1 MSIEYVIAVFITVV
15 GASTPIL
22 FAGLGELVTE
32 KAGVL
37 NLGVEGMMLIGAIAG
52 FATVDLTGNPWL
64 AVVVAAACAAASSL
78 IFAFL
83 TLTLSANQVATGLAL
98 TIFGTGLSSLI
109 GRSFS
114 GRAIHTFD
122 TVFPDALSKQPYLKV
137 IFGYS
142 PMVYLSFIMVI
153 LVAWFLSRTR
163 GGLIL
168 RAVGENDLSAH
179 SIGYSVTGV
188 RYAAIAFGGA
198 MAGIGGAYFP
208 LVLTPNWAE
217 GLTGGRGWIAIA
229 LVVFAGW
236 RPYWL
241 LGGAYF
247 FGLLG
252 TLELYA
258 KASGASWTSV
268 LPSEMWA
275 ALPYLATVVVL
286 AVISVS
292 KSAGGN
298 APACLG
304 KPFIPST

>member
-1 MSIEYVIAVFITVV
+1 MSIDYIIAVIITVV

-32 KAGVL
+32 KSGVL
-37 NLGVEGMMLIGAIAG
+37 NLGVEGMMLIGAIAA
-52 FATVDLTGNPWL
+52 FATVDITGNPYL
-64 AVVVAAACAAASSL
+64 AVVVAAAAGAAVSM

-98 TIFGTGLSSLI
+98 TIFGTGLSTLV
-109 GRSFS
+109 GKGFT
-114 GRAIHTFD
+114 GRAIKTFG
-122 TVFPDALSKQPYLKV
+122 TLFPDALANDRIGRVFFS
-137 IFGYS
+137 YS
-142 PMVYLSFIMVI
+142 PLVYFSFVMVA
-153 LVAWFLSRTR
+153 LVAWFLNSTR
-163 GGLIL
+163 SGLIL
-168 RAVGENDLSAH
+168 RAVGENDNSAH
-179 SIGYSVTGV
+179 SIGYSVIGV
-188 RYAAIAFGGA
+188 RYAAVAFGGA
-198 MAGIGGAYFP
+198 MAAIGGATFP
-208 LVLTPNWAE
+208 LVLTPLWAE

-236 RPYWL
+236 RPVWL

-258 KASGASWTSV
+258 KASGASWISV
-268 LPSEMWA
+268 LPSEAWA

-292 KSAGGN
+292 KRAGGN

-304 KPFIPST
+304 KPFIPAA